1 MNRML
6 YVLLL
11 VVALAAAVLSF
22 DALHGLA
29 ILCGFTPNLAP
40 LLPVTVD
47 AGAAAGSLVWLR
59 GEAPAT
65 ARRFARV
72 LALVLLG
79 GSVAGNALGH
89 GLSAYSARPEWWV
102 VVLVSAVPPAVL
114 GAVVHLAVLAGRGV
128 VQTEAP
134 VAEPPQA
141 AAELDQPEPDP
152 DPLVIRAH
160 ELGITDAG
168 RPTLVRELGISDYQ
182 AKKLQRQLGQPATNG
197 SVLR

>member
-29 ILCGFTPNLAP
+29 ILCGFTPKLSP
-40 LLPVTVD
+40 LLPITVD
-47 AGAAAGSLVWLR
+47 AGAAAGSFVWLR
-59 GEAPAT
+59 GEAPAQ

-89 GLSAYSARPEWWV
+89 GLSAYAARPAWWV

-114 GAVVHLAVLAGRGV
+114 GAVVHLAVLAGRSGDDREQTSV
-128 VQTEAP
+128 V
-134 VAEPPQA
+134 
-141 AAELDQPEPDP
+141 ELDQAQPGSAS
-152 DPLVIRAH
+152 DPLVARAH

-168 RPTLVRELGISDYQ
+168 RPTLIRELGISDYQ
-182 AKKLQRQLGQPATNG
+182 AKKLQRQLTTNG
-197 SVLR
+197 AVVR